1 MFKRFHKARFFAMS
15 VIIIRDQAIGY
26 LVKGILPRPTDDGS
40 GVRDLGCHGLP
51 SQVSYRAISRMW
63 CFIFDDQIPETQVIW
78 ERVYQMFT
86 WSRSSNISFGLRHRM
101 PAIRR

>member
-15 VIIIRDQAIGY
+15 VITIRDQAIGY

-51 SQVSYRAISRMW
+51 S
-63 CFIFDDQIPETQVIW
+63 
-78 ERVYQMFT
+78 
-86 WSRSSNISFGLRHRM
+86 
-101 PAIRR
+101 